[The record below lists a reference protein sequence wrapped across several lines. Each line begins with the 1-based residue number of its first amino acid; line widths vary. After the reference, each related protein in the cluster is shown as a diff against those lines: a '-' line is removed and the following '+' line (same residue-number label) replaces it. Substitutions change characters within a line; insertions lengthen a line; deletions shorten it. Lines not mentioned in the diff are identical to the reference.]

1 MDISSISNLI
11 TGVTANIAASTPHP
25 DAASRRE
32 LVQAIKA
39 VNAVGFFGENN
50 ELTFLVDRN
59 SHKAVVRIVNRVTR
73 EVVRQIPEEYVLR
86 LADEVKA

>member
-11 TGVTANIAASTPHP
+11 TGVTANIAASAPHP

-32 LVQAIKA
+32 LVQAVKA

-50 ELTFLVDRN
+50 ELTFLIDRN
-59 SHKAVVRIVNRVTR
+59 SHKAVVRIVNRLTR